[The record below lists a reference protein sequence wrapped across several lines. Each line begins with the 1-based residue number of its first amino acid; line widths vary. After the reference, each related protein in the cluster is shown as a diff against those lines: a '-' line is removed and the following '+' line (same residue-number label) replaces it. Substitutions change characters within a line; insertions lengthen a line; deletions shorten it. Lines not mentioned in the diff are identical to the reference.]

1 MTTNNLRTR
10 RDKALILVAYDS
22 VCRRSKLVS
31 IRIENIGQDV
41 AGAPIQI
48 RLRRSKMENNLNN
61 VETKFIFLKEINEA
75 DLQDIIN
82 LRQLKSNNYLTPI
95 SPCLDAQLIYFK
107 EYKTRRAKNSEIYY
121 KIIDKS
127 KLSQISGLVRL
138 TEISNPNKFSWES
151 LIVADGAPPYVSL
164 DAMIT
169 IYRIGFETLNKTIC
183 GPWTIPI
190 NAKNV
195 YSLHSKVGMAEEISR
210 DESFYNMIVTKEA
223 FNRRF
228 QFFKKIGYGLY
239 NLNQS

>member
-1 MTTNNLRTR
+1 M
-10 RDKALILVAYDS
+10 K
-22 VCRRSKLVS
+22 
-31 IRIENIGQDV
+31 
-41 AGAPIQI
+41 
-48 RLRRSKMENNLNN
+48 NNLNN
-61 VETKFIFLKEINEA
+61 IETKFIFLKEINET

-82 LRQLKSNNYLTPI
+82 LRQFKSNNHLTPI
-95 SPCLDAQLIYFK
+95 SPSLDAQLEYFK
-107 EYKTRRAKNSEIYY
+107 EYKIRRSKNSEIYY

-127 KLSQISGLVRL
+127 NLSKISGLVRL

-169 IYRIGFETLNKTIC
+169 IYRIGFEALNKTIC

-210 DESFYNMIVTKEA
+210 DESYYKMIVTREA

-228 QFFKKIGYGLY
+228 HFFKKIGFGLY
-239 NLNQS
+239 NLNQF